1 VSTEIG
7 ALDVLRRAL
16 ARTPVLKRGLA
27 YTIVLAAAAAAGRLA
42 IPVLIQQA
50 IDRGLRGPG
59 GYRLTF
65 VFAACLVALA
75 VVSCTGVVAA
85 WAGRRMV
92 RATQESLFEL
102 RVQAFRRV
110 HDLSRAE
117 RSRERQ
123 GELLTR
129 VTSDIESA
137 AGFVQWGAIAW
148 PVNLALLIGAVLA
161 MFVYS
166 WQLALIALASLSPMF
181 AILHQLQRRQLLGYD
196 QVRTRTADT
205 VAMFSETLRGRAVI
219 TAYGYHA
226 RARRRVHTA
235 IDEQAA
241 AEAGTARYGALTF
254 TIGDIFGAV
263 AFALVVGAAV
273 TWGSAWG
280 LRLGQV
286 VAFIFLVNL
295 VLLPVSELTEL
306 LNDTQAAVAGWN
318 KVLALLERPVA
329 VPEPDHGYLLPP
341 GPLPIRA
348 RRVTYAYDDQPPALL
363 DVDLDVPAGARVAI
377 VGETGVGKSTFAA
390 LLCRLADP
398 TSGSIEVDGHDLR
411 QVEPASR
418 RSRIALIPQDGF
430 LFDVT
435 VRDNVLYG
443 RPDAE
448 PGEVEAAFADLGLEW
463 WLQLLPGGLETRVGI
478 RGVNLSVG
486 ERQLVALARAQL
498 ANPGLL
504 ILDEATSA
512 VDGRIERAL
521 ADALTRLAPAR
532 TTISIAHRLT
542 TAEAADE
549 IVVFHA
555 GRLVEQGSHR
565 DLVAADGPYSRLH
578 RSWLG
583 AQPSDSEDRPAA
595 MGQSTRSFFLPVRQG
610 PAPDLRNAARDLP
623 GASG

>member
-1 VSTEIG
+1 MTAEIS

-27 YTIVLAAAAAAGRLA
+27 YTILLATAAAAGRLA
-42 IPVLIQQA
+42 VPVLVQQT
-50 IDRGLRGPG
+50 IDRGLRGPDG
-59 GYRLTF
+59 FRLAF
-65 VFAACLVALA
+65 VLTACLVALA
-75 VVSCTGVVAA
+75 IVSATGIIAA
-85 WAGRRMV
+85 WAGSRMV

-117 RSRERQ
+117 HSRERQ

-129 VTSDIESA
+129 VTSDIESV

-161 MFVYS
+161 MFAYS
-166 WQLALIALASLSPMF
+166 WQLALIALASLSPTF
-181 AILHQLQRRQLLGYD
+181 AILRRLHRRQLLGYD
-196 QVRTRTADT
+196 QVRTRTAHT
-205 VAMFSETLRGRAVI
+205 VAMFSEMLRGRAVI
-219 TAYGYHA
+219 TAYSYHA

-235 IDEQAA
+235 IDEQAG
-241 AEAGTARYGALTF
+241 AEATTARYTAFMF
-254 TIGDIFGAV
+254 TAGDIFGAA

-273 TWGSAWG
+273 TWGDAWG
-280 LRLGQV
+280 LQLGQV
-286 VAFIFLVNL
+286 VTFIFLVNL
-295 VLLPVSELTEL
+295 VLISVSELTEL
-306 LNDTQAAVAGWN
+306 LNDTQTAVAGWN
-318 KVLALLERPVA
+318 KVLELLERPVA
-329 VPEPDHGYLLPP
+329 VPEPEHGYSLPM
-341 GPLPIRA
+341 GPLAVSA
-348 RRVTYAYDDQPPALL
+348 RQVTYTYDGHPPTLV
-363 DVDLDVPAGARVAI
+363 DVDLDVPAGARIAI
-377 VGETGVGKSTFAA
+377 VGETGAGKSTFAA

-398 TSGSIEVDGHDLR
+398 TSGRIEVDGHDLR

-418 RSRIALIPQDGF
+418 RARIALIPQDGF
-430 LFDVT
+430 LFDAT
-435 VRDNVLYG
+435 VRENVLYG

-448 PGEVEAAFADLGLEW
+448 PGDVEAAFADLGLEW
-463 WLQLLPGGLETRVGI
+463 WHQLLPDGLETPVGI

-521 ADALTRLAPAR
+521 ADALTRLAPHR

-542 TAEAADE
+542 TAVAADE

-555 GRLVEQGSHR
+555 GRLVEHGSHR
-565 DLVAADGPYSRLH
+565 ELVTTDGMYSRLH

-583 AQPSDSEDRPAA
+583 A
-595 MGQSTRSFFLPVRQG
+595 
-610 PAPDLRNAARDLP
+610 
-623 GASG
+623 

>member
-1 VSTEIG
+1 MSTEIS
-7 ALDVLRRAL
+7 ALDVLRRAS

-27 YTIVLAAAAAAGRLA
+27 YTIVLATAAAAGRLA
-42 IPVLIQQA
+42 VPVLIQQT
-50 IDRGLRGPG
+50 IDHGLRAPN
-59 GYRLTF
+59 GYRLAF
-65 VFAACLVALA
+65 VAGACLVALA
-75 VVSCTGVVAA
+75 VVSVTGIVAA

-92 RATQESLFEL
+92 RATQQSLFEL

-117 RSRERQ
+117 HSRERQ

-129 VTSDIESA
+129 VTSDIESV

-148 PVNLALLIGAVLA
+148 PINLALLIGAVLA

-181 AILHQLQRRQLLGYD
+181 AILRRLNRHQLRGYD
-196 QVRTRTADT
+196 QVRTRTADS
-205 VAMFSETLRGRAVI
+205 VAMFSEMLRGRAVI

-226 RARRRVHTA
+226 RARRRVHAA
-235 IDEQAA
+235 IDEQAG
-241 AEAGTARYGALTF
+241 AEARMARYTALVF
-254 TIGDIFGAV
+254 TVGDIFGAV

-273 TWGSAWG
+273 TWGRAWG
-280 LRLGQV
+280 LHLGQV
-286 VAFIFLVNL
+286 VTFIFLVNL

-306 LNDTQAAVAGWN
+306 LNDTQTAVAGWN
-318 KVLALLERPVA
+318 KVLGLLERRVA
-329 VPEPDHGYLLPP
+329 VPEPEHGYSLPM
-341 GPLPIRA
+341 GPLAVAA
-348 RRVTYAYDDQPPALL
+348 RQVTYAYDGHPPALV
-363 DVDLDVPAGARVAI
+363 DVDLDVPAGARIAI
-377 VGETGVGKSTFAA
+377 VGETGAGKSTFAA
-390 LLCRLADP
+390 LLCRFADP
-398 TSGSIEVDGHDLR
+398 TSGSIEVGSHDLR

-430 LFDVT
+430 LFDAT
-435 VRDNVLYG
+435 VRENVLYG

-448 PGEVEAAFADLGLEW
+448 PGEVEAAFAALGLEW
-463 WLQLLPGGLETRVGI
+463 WLELLPGGLETPVGI

-486 ERQLVALARAQL
+486 ERQLVALARAQM
-498 ANPGLL
+498 ASPGLL

-521 ADALTRLAPAR
+521 ADALARLAPHR

-565 DLVAADGPYSRLH
+565 ELVTTDGMYSRLH

-583 AQPSDSEDRPAA
+583 A
-595 MGQSTRSFFLPVRQG
+595 
-610 PAPDLRNAARDLP
+610 
-623 GASG
+623 